1 MDINSVNI
9 IGRLTRDIELKS
21 TSGGLTIGKASI
33 AINRRVKRG
42 GEWTEEANFFDVVMF
57 GKTAENIAKYAGKGK
72 QIGISGELEQQRWE
86 KDGQQRSKIVIIAN
100 SVQLLGGKS
109 DGGAKTGGFS
119 DDDIPFG

>member
-21 TSGGLTIGKASI
+21 TAGGTTVGKASI

-42 GEWTEEANFFDVVMF
+42 GEWTEEGNFFDVVMF

-109 DGGAKTGGFS
+109 DGGGNAGGFN
-119 DDDIPFG
+119 DDNIPF

>member
-1 MDINSVNI
+1 MDINSVTI

-21 TSGGLTIGKASI
+21 TAGGTTVGKASI

-42 GEWTEEANFFDVVMF
+42 GEWTDEPSFFDVVMF

-86 KDGQQRSKIVIIAN
+86 KDGQNRSKIVIIAN

-109 DGGAKTGGFS
+109 DGGGNSGGF
-119 DDDIPFG
+119 DDDNVPF

>member
-1 MDINSVNI
+1 MDINSVTI

-42 GEWTEEANFFDVVMF
+42 GEWVEEGNFFDVVMF

-72 QIGISGELEQQRWE
+72 QIGITGELEQQRWE
-86 KDGQQRSKIVIIAN
+86 QDGQQRSKIVIIAN
-100 SVQLLGGKS
+100 TVQLLGGKS
-109 DGGAKTGGFS
+109 EGEAKSGGFN
-119 DDDIPFG
+119 DDIPF

>member
-33 AINRRVKRG
+33 AINRRVKRD
-42 GEWTEEANFFDVVMF
+42 GEWTEEGNFFDVVMF

-72 QIGISGELEQQRWE
+72 QIGITGELEQQRWE

-109 DGGAKTGGFS
+109 DGGGNAGGFN
-119 DDDIPFG
+119 DDNVPF

>member
-21 TSGGLTIGKASI
+21 TSGGLTIGKASV
-33 AINRRVKRG
+33 AINRRVKRD
-42 GEWTEEANFFDVVMF
+42 GEWTEEGNFFDVVMF

-109 DGGAKTGGFS
+109 QQDTGGFN

>member
-21 TSGGLTIGKASI
+21 TAGGTTVGKASI
-33 AINRRVKRG
+33 AINRRVKRS
-42 GEWTEEANFFDVVMF
+42 GEWTEEGNFFDVVMF

-100 SVQLLGGKS
+100 SVQLLGVKS
-109 DGGAKTGGFS
+109 DGGGNSGGFN